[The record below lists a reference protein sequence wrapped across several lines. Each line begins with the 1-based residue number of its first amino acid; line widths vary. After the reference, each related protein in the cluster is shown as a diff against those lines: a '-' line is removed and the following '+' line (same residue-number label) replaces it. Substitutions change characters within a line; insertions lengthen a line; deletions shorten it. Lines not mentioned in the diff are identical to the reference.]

1 MKKHNTVAMLLA
13 GGQGSRLGGLTHSTA
28 KPAVPFGGKYRLIDF
43 PLSNCR
49 YSDIEVVGVLTQY
62 KPLVLNA
69 YLSTGAPWALDTI
82 EGGVKVLP
90 PYMSMDGGNWYKGT
104 ADAIYQNIEFIDQ
117 YNPQNVI
124 VLSGDH
130 IYKMDYSKMIDYH
143 EEQDADVT
151 IAVMDVS
158 LEEASRFGIM
168 ATNKKDRIVE
178 FQEKPKVPKSTLA
191 SMGIYVFKWDVLRE
205 QLIRDHDDENSRKDF
220 GGNIIPH
227 MLEDKFSLM
236 AYRFEGYWRDV
247 GTVDSY
253 YEASLELLSDNP
265 PIDLNDNS
273 FPIYSNNDNVMPH
286 LIGENA
292 KVTNSLIC
300 DGCMVL
306 GTVKNS
312 ILSNNVYVGEG
323 VIVEN
328 SIVLHN
334 SKIENSV
341 KIRNAV
347 VGEHMII
354 TNGDIKG
361 NLKSSSDVKLYY
373 KNNMNKVLSM

>member
-1 MKKHNTVAMLLA
+1 MRKHNTIAMLLA

-69 YLSTGAPWALDTI
+69 YLSTGAPWALDSV

-117 YNPQNVI
+117 YNPKNVI
-124 VLSGDH
+124 MLSGDH
-130 IYKMDYSKMIDYH
+130 IYKMDYSTMIEYH
-143 EEQDADVT
+143 EEKNADVT

-158 LEEASRFGIM
+158 LEEASRFGII
-168 ATNKKDRIVE
+168 ATDKKNRIIE

-191 SMGIYVFKWDVLRE
+191 SMGIYVFKWDVLRKE
-205 QLIRDHDDENSRKDF
+205 LIRDHADETSGKDF
-220 GGNIIPH
+220 GGNILPH
-227 MLEDKFSLM
+227 MLDNKFNLM
-236 AYRFEGYWRDV
+236 AYRYEGYWRDV
-247 GTVDSY
+247 GTVVSY

-265 PIDLNDNS
+265 PIDLNDSS
-273 FPIYSNNDNVMPH
+273 FPIYSNNDTVMPH

-292 KVTNSLIC
+292 KVSNSLIC

-323 VIVEN
+323 VIIED
-328 SIVLHN
+328 SIVLRN
-334 SKIENSV
+334 SKIENNV
-341 KIRNAV
+341 TIKKAV
-347 VGEHMII
+347 VGENMVI
-354 TNGDIKG
+354 TSNDIKE
-361 NLKSSSDVKLYY
+361 NQKSNSDVKLYY
-373 KNNMNKVLSM
+373 KNQMNKTTSM

>member
-1 MKKHNTVAMLLA
+1 MKKHDTVAMLLA
-13 GGQGSRLGGLTHSTA
+13 GGQGSRLGGLTHTTA

-62 KPLVLNA
+62 KPLVLNS
-69 YLSTGAPWALDTI
+69 YLSTGAPWALDTVG
-82 EGGVKVLP
+82 GGVHVLP
-90 PYMSMDGGNWYKGT
+90 PYMGMDGGDWYRNT

-117 YNPQNVI
+117 YSPTNVI
-124 VLSGDH
+124 ILSGDH

-143 EEQDADVT
+143 EENEADAT
-151 IAVMDVS
+151 IAVMDVP
-158 LEEASRFGIM
+158 LNEASRFGIM
-168 ATNKKDRIVE
+168 ATDKDNNIVE

-191 SMGIYVFKWDVLRE
+191 SMGIYVFTWSVLRE
-205 QLIRDHDDENSRKDF
+205 ELIRDHNDETSKKDF

-227 MLEDKFSLM
+227 MIADKYKVV

-247 GTVDSY
+247 GTVESY
-253 YEASLELLSDNP
+253 YEASLELLQDNP
-265 PIDLNDNS
+265 PIDLNDGS
-273 FPIYSNNDNVMPH
+273 FPIYSNNDNFMPH
-286 LIGENA
+286 LVGEKA
-292 KVTNSLIC
+292 KITNSLIC

-312 ILSNNVYVGEG
+312 ILSNNVYVGENV
-323 VIVEN
+323 VIEN

-334 SKIENSV
+334 SRIENSV
-341 KIRNAV
+341 TIKNAV
-347 VGEHMII
+347 VSENMVIAS
-354 TNGDIKG
+354 GDIKG

-373 KNNMNKVLSM
+373 KDALNKISSM